1 MPLHIDEEQTTN
13 GRNGHEL
20 NNCLCLEDEYAGTSS
35 SVDTSCTLEF
45 SDESSCKIND
55 KKETSKKTKRSSK
68 GRRST
73 RCRSPTQVIFLL
85 YSVLLTHLYLRTS
98 FCYSLSYFLSD
109 QLKLT
114 HLKRTMLTFTPAA
127 QFLTDR

>member
-1 MPLHIDEEQTTN
+1 MPLHVDEEQRS
-13 GRNGHEL
+13 RNGCNGQEL
-20 NNCLCLEDEYAGTSS
+20 NNCLCLEDEYTGTSS

-55 KKETSKKTKRSSK
+55 KKEASKKSKRSSK

-85 YSVLLTHLYLRTS
+85 YSH
-98 FCYSLSYFLSD
+98 YSLSSSSLSLPHLHLDFL
-109 QLKLT
+109 LLF
-114 HLKRTMLTFTPAA
+114 TFSYLFPIWMIN
-127 QFLTDR
+127 

>member
-1 MPLHIDEEQTTN
+1 MTEIFLQMPMHVDEEATTN
-13 GRNGHEL
+13 GCNGHEL

-55 KKETSKKTKRSSK
+55 KKETSKKSKRSGK

-85 YSVLLTHLYLRTS
+85 YSFGLFTTPTSLSTS
-98 FCYSLSYFLSD
+98 FCYSLILLFFSCLFRFYFLSD
-109 QLKLT
+109 QL
-114 HLKRTMLTFTPAA
+114 
-127 QFLTDR
+127 